1 MLKEITINNFAIIKQ
16 MNISFDSGLSV
27 ITGQTG
33 AGKSIVIDA
42 IEQLLGSRTSKDKI
56 ANNSEYA
63 YIEGVFDVNDQI
75 KKILIENNVFFDD
88 DYLFISKNIKSDGKS
103 QIKINNK
110 MVTNEIIK
118 NLSKELIEIHSQNST
133 YELLQQTNQQQYI
146 DSFFNDQ
153 ENIILDNYILT
164 FNEYT
169 KALKEKSN
177 LLNQTIDSDLLSF
190 YQEQLKVIDDNLLS
204 EQEVEELEAQEKYYK
219 EFKNINDLLNET
231 ISLINDDY
239 IYNINRVSEN
249 LTNLSVFDEELNK
262 YVTKTN
268 DIYYEL
274 KELSNV
280 LLNKSNNLF
289 YDEDENEKI
298 REQLF
303 NFQKLM
309 KKYSYSY
316 ETILENKESLINKI
330 DLINNSDTI
339 LNQLENKI
347 KENKQKIEDYAIQLN
362 NIRKKY
368 IDYIE
373 VEILKYLKQLYLKDA
388 DFKIQLEEC
397 ELYSL
402 GNTKVNFMFNANIG
416 SQLRLLKDVASGG
429 ELSRLML
436 ALKIIKIDDNKTYIF
451 DEVDTGVSGEVADSI
466 GKLLKQLSKK
476 NNVIAITHLPQ
487 VARYADNHLYIEKA
501 LDDNFMSSNAFYL
514 NREERV
520 NKIALMLSGDKVSDL
535 ALKHA
540 KELLDNE

>member
-56 ANNSEYA
+56 ANNSEHA

-88 DYLFISKNIKSDGKS
+88 DYLFISKNIKSDGKT

-133 YELLQQTNQQQYI
+133 YELLQQTSQQQYI

-249 LTNLSVFDEELNK
+249 LTNLSIFDEELNK

-274 KELSNV
+274 KEVSNV

>member
-88 DYLFISKNIKSDGKS
+88 DYLFISKNIKSDGKT

-133 YELLQQTNQQQYI
+133 YELLQQTSQQQYI

-262 YVTKTN
+262 YAAKTT

-339 LNQLENKI
+339 LNQLEDKI

-368 IDYIE
+368 IDYVE

-514 NREERV
+514 NRVERV
-520 NKIALMLSGDKVSDL
+520 NKIALMLSGEKVSDL